1 MRAWIA
7 IILVASVS
15 LLGCREGNAM
25 DPEAML
31 RLASALTKLSAAVES
46 TCRYKNPPEGLRDA
60 GLVSFATRHDPS
72 LSVPFRDYVVRGKCE
87 ERHGIVLV
95 CTKDD
100 GRALLEDTGCSA
112 RLDAH
117 LWQAE
122 PPRACEFT
130 VKVEQACAP

>member
-1 MRAWIA
+1 MRAWVT
-7 IILVASVS
+7 IIFITTVTLV
-15 LLGCREGNAM
+15 GCRDSNAM

-60 GLVSFATRHDPS
+60 GLIELAIRHDPAIS
-72 LSVPFRDYVVRGKCE
+72 RPFHDYVVRGKCE
-87 ERHGIVLV
+87 ARHGFVLI
-95 CTKDD
+95 CTKED

-122 PPRACEFT
+122 SPKACEFT

>member
-1 MRAWIA
+1 MRRLIA

-15 LLGCREGNAM
+15 LLGCRDSDAM

-60 GLVSFATRHDPS
+60 GLIELATRHDPS
-72 LSVPFRDYVVRGKCE
+72 ISRPFRDYVVRGKCE
-87 ERHGIVLV
+87 ERHGFVLI
-95 CTKDD
+95 CDRED
-100 GRALLEDTGCSA
+100 NRALLEDTGCSA

-117 LWQAE
+117 LWRAD
-122 PPRACEFT
+122 PPKACEFT